1 MFNILLILNYLFY
14 RYVNFISQLKTL
26 IKLQNVF
33 KHLTKEFS
41 IDFD

>member
-14 RYVNFISQLKTL
+14 GYVNFISQLKTL
-26 IKLQNVF
+26 IELQNAF

-41 IDFD
+41 SDFD